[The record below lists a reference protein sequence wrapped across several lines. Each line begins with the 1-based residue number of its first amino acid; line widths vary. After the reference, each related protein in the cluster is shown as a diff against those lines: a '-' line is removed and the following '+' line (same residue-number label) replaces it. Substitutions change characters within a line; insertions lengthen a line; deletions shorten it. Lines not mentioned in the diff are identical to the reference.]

1 MSKGGLPVGREGRL
15 VLRLAF
21 LQRRIRTGPL
31 SLDRRNLNFRP
42 GPEDPI
48 ASVDQAMAVYLRGR
62 EEEGVVKP
70 KAREGSGEARQE
82 RAGALGDGGVDRV
95 DTVTEA
101 RDDLV
106 EPFNDRREQHRL
118 RSV

>member
-1 MSKGGLPVGREGRL
+1 MSKGGLPVGREGHL

-21 LQRRIRTGPL
+21 LQRRIRIGPL

-42 GPEDPI
+42 GPDDLV
-48 ASVDQAMAVYLRGR
+48 ASRDQAMAAQLRGR
-62 EEEGVVKP
+62 REEGVVKP
-70 KAREGSGEARQE
+70 KAREAGEARQE

-95 DTVTEA
+95 DTIREA

-106 EPFNDRREQHRL
+106 EPVALGAGAERL
-118 RSV
+118 GSR